1 MTQVQVLTID
11 HRELISLNNRKAEAK
26 EHPPK
31 GSPYKLTKE
40 QREIVDY
47 VKGSC
52 FQMVVD
58 KITGERYKTRQWLD
72 NWLQLSLTS
81 LGTVVDKEL
90 SPYLSNIIQLD
101 GVTDVYG
108 YLRDGYEN
116 PYIGSVSRYASVVKH
131 FRKYVKYANVEVR
144 KGKPIMYETRDGW
157 RFDPNES
164 EKIELVAVR
173 TVTEMITAIASHS
186 TQVEKVTT

>member
-1 MTQVQVLTID
+1 MTQVHVLTINPKQV
-11 HRELISLNNRKAEAK
+11 ISLENRRAELVGIPPNN
-26 EHPPK
+26 
-31 GSPYKLTKE
+31 SPYWLSKDQLK
-40 QREIVDY
+40 IVEY

-52 FQMVVD
+52 FHSVVD
-58 KITGERYKTRQWLD
+58 RITGTRYKTREWQN
-72 NWLQLSLTS
+72 NWFQHTMDSLNS
-81 LGTVVDKEL
+81 EVAKEL
-90 SPYLSNIIQLD
+90 DPYKGRIIHLD
-101 GVTDVYG
+101 GVTDLFG
-108 YLRDGYEN
+108 YVTDKYDYPYRSN
-116 PYIGSVSRYASVVKH
+116 PVGKSTTVNRIRSY
-131 FRKYVKYANVEVR
+131 RKFLTIEVR

>member
-1 MTQVQVLTID
+1 M
-11 HRELISLNNRKAEAK
+11 
-26 EHPPK
+26 
-31 GSPYKLTKE
+31 
-40 QREIVDY
+40 
-47 VKGSC
+47 
-52 FQMVVD
+52 
-58 KITGERYKTRQWLD
+58 
-72 NWLQLSLTS
+72 
-81 LGTVVDKEL
+81 GTVVDKEL

-108 YLRDGYEN
+108 YLRDGYEH
-116 PYIGSVSRYASVVKH
+116 PCIGSVSRYASVVKH